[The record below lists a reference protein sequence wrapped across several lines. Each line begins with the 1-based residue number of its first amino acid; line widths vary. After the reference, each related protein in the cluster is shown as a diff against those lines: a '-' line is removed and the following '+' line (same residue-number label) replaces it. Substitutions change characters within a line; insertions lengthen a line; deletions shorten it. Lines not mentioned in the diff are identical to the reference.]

1 MITQRMPKTSR
12 KKCAGGAGKKTR
24 NAGTYSI
31 IAYDPEAGQIG
42 VAVQSHWFAVGALVA
57 WAKAGVGAVATQ
69 SFIEPS
75 YGSSGLEMMG
85 SGKSA
90 PETLAALL
98 AEDGMKDVRQVA
110 MIDVNDGVDAFTGD
124 SCVDDAG
131 HIVGHHFS
139 VQANMMENERV
150 VPMMEKTYAASTG
163 DLAERLLLTLEAA
176 ESAGGDIRG
185 RQAAAM
191 LVVRSKATGN
201 YTADRVFD
209 LRVDDHRQPLD
220 ELRRL
225 VNVAR
230 AYQHMN
236 RGDDVFTRGDFMEAV
251 REYRRSADMLP
262 GLVEAKFWQAVALAA
277 GNRMEAA
284 RPIFAEVFSQE
295 PRWRKM
301 VKRLPKAG
309 ILPDE
314 ANLIDDITGIEVKD
328 RG

>member
-1 MITQRMPKTSR
+1 MITQSMRRTSQ
-12 KKCAGGAGKKTR
+12 KKYVGGAGEKTR
-24 NAGTYSI
+24 NAATYSI
-31 IAYDPEAGQIG
+31 VAYDPEASQIG

-57 WAKAGVGAVATQ
+57 WAKAGVGVVATQ
-69 SFIEPS
+69 SFIEPA

-98 AEDGMKDVRQVA
+98 AQDAMKDVRQVA
-110 MIDVNDGVDAFTGD
+110 MIDANGKVDAFTGA

-150 VPMMEKTYAASTG
+150 VPVMEKTYAASTG
-163 DLAERLLLTLEAA
+163 DLAERLLLTLESA

-191 LVVRSKATGN
+191 LVVKSKATGN

-225 VNVAR
+225 VHVAR

-236 RGDDVFTRGDFMEAV
+236 RGDDVFTRGDFPEAV
-251 REYRRSADMLP
+251 REYRRSSEMLP
-262 GLVEAKFWQAVALAA
+262 GLVEARFWQAVALAA
-277 GNRMEAA
+277 GNRMEVA
-284 RPIFAEVFSQE
+284 RPIFARVFSQE
-295 PRWRKM
+295 PQWRKM
-301 VKRLPKAG
+301 VTRLPKAG

-314 ANLIDDITGIEVKD
+314 ATLIDDIVGIEV
-328 RG
+328 

>member
-1 MITQRMPKTSR
+1 MVTQRMRKTL
-12 KKCAGGAGKKTR
+12 KKRCAAGADAKMR

-31 IAYDPEAGQIG
+31 VAYDPEAGQIG

-57 WAKAGVGAVATQ
+57 WAEAGVGAVATQ

-75 YGSSGLEMMG
+75 YGSTGLEMMG
-85 SGKSA
+85 LGKSA

-98 AEDGMKDVRQVA
+98 AEDAMKDVRQVA
-110 MIDVNDGVDAFTGD
+110 MIDANGGVDAFTGA

-150 VPMMEKTYAASTG
+150 VPIMEKTYVASTG
-163 DLAERLLLTLEAA
+163 DLAERLLLTLESA
-176 ESAGGDIRG
+176 EKAGGDIRG

-191 LVVRSKATGN
+191 LVVKSKATGN

-236 RGDDVFTRGDFMEAV
+236 RGDDVFTRGDFLEAAL
-251 REYRRSADMLP
+251 EYEQSAQMLP

-277 GNRMEAA
+277 GNKMEAA
-284 RPIFAEVFSQE
+284 RPIFSEVFSQE
-295 PRWRKM
+295 PQWRKM
-301 VKRLPKAG
+301 VTRLPKAG
-309 ILPDE
+309 ILSDD
-314 ANLIDDITGIEVKD
+314 AKLIEDITGIKPAE
-328 RG
+328 